1 MIDIYFNQLLS
12 QVDTFSFGMYIYELL
27 TLHQP
32 FCDLSPAQVKQ
43 MIVEGQR
50 PPLTPKV
57 QNKLDN
63 TIETI
68 LLMTLFNGPFLH
80 RTVKDLYLRWILWR
94 GAGNKTLTDDP
105 PRPKSTRWLLHQNS
119 RA

>member
-1 MIDIYFNQLLS
+1 MLL

-57 QNKLDN
+57 
-63 TIETI
+63 
-68 LLMTLFNGPFLH
+68 
-80 RTVKDLYLRWILWR
+80 
-94 GAGNKTLTDDP
+94 
-105 PRPKSTRWLLHQNS
+105 
-119 RA
+119 